1 MLADIAVDVADR
13 IDVSEIFENCIY
25 ENDGAVDF
33 VFNIVVDTAVRLDE
47 TVSYTSANNDDV
59 VNEGVL

>member
-13 IDVSEIFENCIY
+13 KDVSEIFENWIY
-25 ENDGAVDF
+25 ENDDAVDF
-33 VFNIVVDTAVRLDE
+33 VVGIVVDTAVMLDE
-47 TVSYTSANNDDV
+47 AVSYTSANNDDI